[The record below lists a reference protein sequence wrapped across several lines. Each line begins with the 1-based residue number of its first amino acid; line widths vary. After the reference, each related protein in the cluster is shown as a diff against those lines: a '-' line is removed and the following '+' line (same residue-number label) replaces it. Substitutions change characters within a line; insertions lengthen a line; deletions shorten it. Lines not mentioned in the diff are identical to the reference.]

1 MPIAVQLAWRPV
13 PQVWS
18 SPVRFI
24 ECDQQGIVF
33 NAHYLVWADE
43 AVNNWWTARGVRWAD
58 LNARGVEYVVVAS
71 ALEWGSSA
79 RWGDTVEVDADLE
92 KLGRTS
98 VAVRFLI
105 RTAEQ
110 ECCVVRTTY
119 VCTSDGSPTPWPDDV
134 RKQLTAG

>member
-1 MPIAVQLAWRPV
+1 V

-18 SPVRFI
+18 SPVRFV

-43 AVNNWWTARGVRWAD
+43 AVNTWWAD
-58 LNARGVEYVVVAS
+58 LSVPWPELNARGIEYLVVAS
-71 ALEWGSSA
+71 TLEWRSSA
-79 RWGDTVEVDADLE
+79 RWGDIVEVDADLD

-98 VAVRFLI
+98 VTVRFTI
-105 RTAEQ
+105 RVGDR

-119 VCTSDGSPTPWPDDV
+119 VCTADGSPNPWPDEV
-134 RKQLTAG
+134 RALLTEG